1 MTNRTLMTLSAA
13 IEAATGI
20 AVIADPAFV
29 VREIFG
35 VGLSRGGVLGR
46 LAFLFA
52 RPAFQRGS

>member
-1 MTNRTLMTLSAA
+1 MTLSAA